1 MEKMETVRM
10 SLNIP
15 VSLVKQVDEY
25 ASSMNVNRTSAVC
38 FLLSQ
43 SLTSQKAMAD
53 IGELME
59 LYRKQVPTQK

>member
-1 MEKMETVRM
+1 MEKTETVRL
-10 SLNIP
+10 SFNIP
-15 VSLVKQVDEY
+15 APLVKQLDDY

-43 SLTSQKAMAD
+43 SLTNQKAMTD

-59 LYRKQVPTQK
+59 LYRKQVPTS

>member
-1 MEKMETVRM
+1 MEKVETVRVNF
-10 SLNIP
+10 NIP
-15 VSLVKQVDEY
+15 VALIKQVDDY

-43 SLTSQKAMAD
+43 SLTSQKAMTD

-59 LYRKQVPTQK
+59 LYRKQVPTQE

>member
-15 VSLVKQVDEY
+15 VTLVKQVDDY
-25 ASSMNVNRTSAVC
+25 ANSMNVNRTSAVC

-43 SLTSQKAMAD
+43 SLTNQKAMAD

-59 LYRKQVPTQK
+59 IYRKQTTTQV